1 MTSAM
6 PAWSLRNYVRYLR
19 DHRST
24 YLQFNKQLL
33 IGELAGFGSGL
44 LVAEGAASAGLDNYS
59 ISAYSSGA
67 DYGGSIAG
75 FLAVYYSDHRS
86 SFPDDSWT
94 KRVKKVLKNA
104 LKLWPSVLA
113 ADISFILVRP
123 SFHYMSLSTGLE
135 AGVAAAIA
143 HFLAFGVFNLVAIF
157 SRSMVDYAQHLKMG
171 TP

>member
-6 PAWSLRNYVRYLR
+6 PTWSLRNYVRYLR

-44 LVAEGAASAGLDNYS
+44 LVAEGAASAGMDNYS

-75 FLAVYYSDHRS
+75 FLAVYYSDHKS
-86 SFPDDSWT
+86 SFPDDSRT
-94 KRVKKVLKNA
+94 KRLKKVLKNA

-113 ADISFILVRP
+113 ADIAFILVRP
-123 SFHYMSLSTGLE
+123 TFHYVSLSTGLE

-157 SRSMVDYAQHLKMG
+157 SRSMVDYAQHVKMG
-171 TP
+171 AP